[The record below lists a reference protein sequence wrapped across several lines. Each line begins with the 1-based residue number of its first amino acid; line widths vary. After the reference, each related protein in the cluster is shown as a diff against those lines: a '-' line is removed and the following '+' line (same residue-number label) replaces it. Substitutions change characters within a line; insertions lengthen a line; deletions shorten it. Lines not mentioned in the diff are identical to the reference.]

1 MEDFLK
7 QGRISLSQKVKGN
20 IKIDRTNKTIT
31 VHKNTL
37 LRASTSYLSDGAR
50 LNLDIGDVKTDID
63 ALELTYED
71 LKSDKLPDKLSGWS
85 TEEIKPETLPKLRA
99 KLDER
104 KFDAALKKLASEV
117 KKGSYDFPPQY
128 ADLNLKQNK
137 AGDWVL
143 YNGEDPCLDGKGL
156 PFIIPQ

>member
-1 MEDFLK
+1 M
-7 QGRISLSQKVKGN
+7 
-20 IKIDRTNKTIT
+20 
-31 VHKNTL
+31 
-37 LRASTSYLSDGAR
+37 
-50 LNLDIGDVKTDID
+50 NLDIGDVKTDTD

-71 LKSDKLPDKLSGWS
+71 LKSGKLLGKLADWSATTEINPDK
-85 TEEIKPETLPKLRA
+85 LPKLRA

-143 YNGEDPCLDGKGL
+143 YNKEKPCLDGEGL